1 VKIIYCHGRFSINL
15 PLWTVVYQFTTMD
28 GSLSIYRYGRFSI
41 NLLPWTVL
49 CQFTAMDGSLSMYC
63 YERFSIAMR
72 QLLIDRDTTT

>member
-1 VKIIYCHGRFSINL
+1 
-15 PLWTVVYQFTTMD
+15 MD
-28 GSLSIYRYGRFSI
+28 SSLSIYCYAYGRFSI